1 MKRWLALAP
10 LLVLAALAVLFAGY
24 ALKRDP
30 EVKPDALVGKPLPA
44 VAVRPLA
51 GGAEQP
57 LTAAV
62 DGPTVINVYASWC
75 APCRIEHPQLLRLKA
90 EGVRLVGLAY
100 KDAPQDTAAF
110 LAELGDPFVQSWS
123 DLNGR
128 AGIELGI
135 SGVPETY
142 LVDADGE
149 VVAKHAGPLTPQ
161 DADEMLAKWRAL
173 EAKA

>member
-1 MKRWLALAP
+1 MKRWLAAAP
-10 LLVLAALAVLFAGY
+10 LIALAALAVLFAGY

-44 VAVRPLA
+44 AAIRPLA

-57 LTAAV
+57 LTATV
-62 DGPTVINVYASWC
+62 DGPTLINVFASWC
-75 APCRIEHPQLLRLKA
+75 GPCRIEHPQLLRLKG
-90 EGVRLVGLAY
+90 EGVRVVGLAY
-100 KDAPQDTAAF
+100 KDKPQDTFAF
-110 LAELGDPFVQSWS
+110 LSELGDPFVATWS

-142 LVDADGE
+142 LVDASGE
-149 VVAKHAGPLTPQ
+149 VVAKHTGPLTEG
-161 DADEMLAKWRAL
+161 DADELLAKWRAL
-173 EAKA
+173 PRR